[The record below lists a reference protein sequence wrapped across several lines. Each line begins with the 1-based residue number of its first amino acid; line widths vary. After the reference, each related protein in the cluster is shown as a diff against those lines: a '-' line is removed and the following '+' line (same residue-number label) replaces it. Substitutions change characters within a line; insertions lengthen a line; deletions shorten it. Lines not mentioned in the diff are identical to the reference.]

1 VQFDKCI
8 DADTELQ
15 STKRAL
21 DRRVPTRWNADFDC
35 LAAHLHF
42 KSVIQSMTGVSDNKL
57 KDYRLTEE
65 QWELAEDVEEVLK
78 VGFFF
83 AVIYQSNTIQA
94 L

>member
-1 VQFDKCI
+1 
-8 DADTELQ
+8 
-15 STKRAL
+15 
-21 DRRVPTRWNADFDC
+21 
-35 LAAHLHF
+35 
-42 KSVIQSMTGVSDNKL
+42 MTGVSDNKL
-57 KDYRLTEE
+57 KAYQLTEE

>member
-1 VQFDKCI
+1 
-8 DADTELQ
+8 
-15 STKRAL
+15 
-21 DRRVPTRWNADFDC
+21 VPTRWNADFDC

-57 KDYRLTEE
+57 KAYRLTEE

-83 AVIYQSNTIQA
+83 FFAVIYQSNTIQA